1 MILPVGRKKETK
13 TKVTKGKK
21 SLAFCCTRRLYVC
34 NTLVGPGLHPRYT
47 RAPAG
52 GGRGWASYLQN
63 NSVRNSVRKTSI
75 GVFDVEEI
83 RQVRV

>member
-1 MILPVGRKKETK
+1 MLLPVGIKQ
-13 TKVTKGKK
+13 KVTRGKK
-21 SLAFCCTRRLYVC
+21 SLALCFTRLLYVW

-52 GGRGWASYLQN
+52 GGRGWASYLQD

-75 GVFDVEEI
+75 GVFDVEEM
-83 RQVRV
+83 RQVTV